1 MATKTGV
8 TMNGTII
15 NVYHERKEAAK
26 KKKNGKRRCSACTYY
41 VSCKSGSEFYC
52 SRNKSF
58 RKRSASPCPRY
69 KKK

>member
-15 NVYHERKEAAK
+15 NVYHDRKEAA

-52 SRNKSF
+52 RRNKSF
-58 RKRSASPCPRY
+58 RKKSASPCPRY